1 MKRKHEALGLL
12 DTVETTTKKRTI
24 ELKHH
29 TIEIAEIDDTMIGNA
44 GMYMGPNQS
53 QLEDPDAQVRVAC
66 LVLAFSAP
74 LSDA

>member
-12 DTVETTTKKRTI
+12 DTVENPTKKRTI

-44 GMYMGPNQS
+44 GLYMGPNQS
-53 QLEDPDAQVRVAC
+53 QLEEPDEQVSV
-66 LVLAFSAP
+66 V
-74 LSDA
+74 